1 MQQQLEVLQNG
12 VRNDDTK
19 SQKKDERTE
28 LRNETRY
35 YYRDD
40 VQFFKTSSRSMQA
53 RRMQCSVRVDHSI
66 NA

>member
-35 YYRDD
+35 YRDD